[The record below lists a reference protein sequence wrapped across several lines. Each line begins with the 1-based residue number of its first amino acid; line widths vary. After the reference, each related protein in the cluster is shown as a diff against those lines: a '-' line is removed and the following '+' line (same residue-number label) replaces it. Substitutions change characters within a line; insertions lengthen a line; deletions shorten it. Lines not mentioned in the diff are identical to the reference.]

1 MGNAIVK
8 IKMMPTS
15 PEADLEKIEEEARSI
30 LEKNEARNIGFEQ
43 EPIAFGLKA
52 VYASFMWPEEKE
64 LDPLEQEFRKLNN
77 VQSAEIT
84 DMRRAI
90 G

>member
-15 PEADLEKIEEEARSI
+15 PEVNLEKVEGDAKKLLEE
-30 LEKNEARNIGFEQ
+30 KGARNIGFEQ

-52 VYASFMWPEEKE
+52 VYATFMWPEEKE
-64 LDPLEQEFRKLNN
+64 LEELEEKFRKIEN
-77 VQSAEIT
+77 VQSSEVV

>member
-1 MGNAIVK
+1 MGNTIVK
-8 IKMMPTS
+8 IKMMPSS
-15 PEADLEKIEEEARSI
+15 PEVNLGKIESDAKKLLEENDA
-30 LEKNEARNIGFEQ
+30 KGIGFEQ

-64 LDPLEQEFRKLNN
+64 LEELEEKFRKIEN
-77 VQSAEIT
+77 VQSSEVV

>member
-1 MGNAIVK
+1 
-8 IKMMPTS
+8 MMPTS
-15 PEADLEKIEEEARSI
+15 PEADLAKIEADAKAL
-30 LEKNEARNIGFEQ
+30 LEKNEAKNIGFEQ

-52 VYASFMWPEEKE
+52 VYASFIWPEEKE
-64 LDPLEQEFRKLNN
+64 LDSLEAEFRKINN
-77 VQSAEIT
+77 VQSAEIS